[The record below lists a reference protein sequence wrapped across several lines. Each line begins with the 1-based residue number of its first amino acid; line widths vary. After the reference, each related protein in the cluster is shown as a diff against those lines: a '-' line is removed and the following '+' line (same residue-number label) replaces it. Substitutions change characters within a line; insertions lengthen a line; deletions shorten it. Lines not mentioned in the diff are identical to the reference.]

1 MRLRHTW
8 NTTFFGWES
17 VIEKKTVKIDN
28 ICSFEN
34 ILIFD
39 FSYIDSKCDP
49 ECGNITTAILPLV
62 IHKHTL
68 KNTFITNLK
77 GHWSCFFRLYDTCI
91 YSELWM
97 LKQRKSWRK
106 KCVICNAHEHSSEH
120 KERCRGNYNST

>member
-17 VIEKKTVKIDN
+17 VIEKKRLKMIIFVPLKIFSN
-28 ICSFEN
+28 S
-34 ILIFD
+34 IFR
-39 FSYIDSKCDP
+39 IDSKCDP

-77 GHWSCFFRLYDTCI
+77 SHWSCFFRLYDTCI

-106 KCVICNAHEHSSEH
+106 KICVICNAHEHSSEH